1 MPVIPG
7 TSLRLPTRYQAQ
19 KVATGAAW
27 TSRSSTTRPFDSTLR
42 VVGSM
47 RLLPVSAA
55 LPVRTVFR
63 RAKHGSAGHPG
74 IALPFGPI
82 DMPPCHQE
90 RRGEGHLFPV
100 E

>member
-19 KVATGAAW
+19 KVATGAVW
-27 TSRSSTTRPFDSTLR
+27 TSRSRTTRPLDSTLR

-47 RLLPVSAA
+47 RLLSFSVTR
-55 LPVRTVFR
+55 PVRAIFR

-82 DMPPCHQE
+82 DMPPCHRE
-90 RRGEGHLFPV
+90 RRGEGDLFPV
-100 E
+100 W